1 MEERITVL
9 DGVTDSSHHERPEVL
24 LHNGD
29 SEKPARKPGHS
40 LVVSLAV
47 SIPVDN
53 GLWESAINSPNP
65 WQGS

>member
-9 DGVTDSSHHERPEVL
+9 DSVTDSSHCERPEGL
-24 LHNGD
+24 LHNGG

-53 GLWESAINSPNP
+53 GVWESAITSPNQ
-65 WQGS
+65 WQGN